1 MLVVEFCFIFGDCL
15 FIHSFFIYTLY
26 ICHLFYCF
34 MLTDIVSSFS
44 ICIQK
49 KKKKNHFRKNI
60 SKNFSDNPRCDDNRH
75 KPSIAIF
82 TIKKRLTFVTAIDS
96 S

>member
-26 ICHLFYCF
+26 ICHLFYSF
-34 MLTDIVSSFS
+34 MLTGIVSSLN

-49 KKKKNHFRKNI
+49 KKKKIIFVKMFPKTFPTIQGATITDINRGLPFLRLRK
-60 SKNFSDNPRCDDNRH
+60 D
-75 KPSIAIF
+75 
-82 TIKKRLTFVTAIDS
+82 
-96 S
+96 